1 MLCIDWDIDSQRL
14 IFRNEGPTPPAVVS
28 FPPLTTVAA
37 AAAGGRAY
45 TVQATANVRKAT
57 TEN

>member
-1 MLCIDWDIDSQRL
+1 MLCIDWDNDSQRL
-14 IFRNEGPTPPAVVS
+14 VFQNEGPTPPAVVS
-28 FPPLTTVAA
+28 FPPVTTVAA

-45 TVQATANVRKAT
+45 TVQASENVLKAT